1 MARAQIHR
9 ARISNRNNFITKA
22 AIAMRK
28 KATDVLTTVFK
39 SGRIRASAVKAI
51 ESYEIRQ
58 RGRRGGE
65 ILMGSGSRLG
75 KVPFRRP
82 DWPLDL
88 PSQ

>member
-9 ARISNRNNFITKA
+9 ARISNRHNFITKA

-39 SGRIRASAVKAI
+39 VGRIKAPAVKAI

-65 ILMGSGSRLG
+65 ILMVGRIKVSGLVFSEEPMGVEL
-75 KVPFRRP
+75 
-82 DWPLDL
+82 
-88 PSQ
+88 

>member
-39 SGRIRASAVKAI
+39 LGRI
-51 ESYEIRQ
+51 
-58 RGRRGGE
+58 
-65 ILMGSGSRLG
+65 
-75 KVPFRRP
+75 
-82 DWPLDL
+82 
-88 PSQ
+88 